1 MKYLQRKRVLNAGH
15 PKGFWGA
22 VTLINMNNDH
32 ASLTESGL
40 AHANIK
46 KDDVCLDIGCGGG
59 RTVKRLSELTD
70 NKVYGI
76 DISGTSVKLSLKY
89 NKDEVKSSRV
99 KIKRGSASAIPFPDE
114 TFDVI
119 TAVETFY
126 FWENKPLCLKNIYK
140 ALKKGGRLLI
150 LLDDYDDG
158 TERQKEAKELIKL
171 ELNKIEDIENMLKNA
186 GFTSVEPHIINNK
199 SLCVLAEKE

>member
-1 MKYLQRKRVLNAGH
+1 MKFLKRKRVLNAGN
-15 PKGFWGA
+15 PKGFWGR
-22 VTLINMNNDH
+22 VTLVNMNNDH
-32 ASLTESGL
+32 AHLTESGL
-40 AHANIK
+40 LYAEIK

-59 RTVKRLSELTD
+59 RTVKRLSEMTD

-76 DISGTSVKLSLKY
+76 DISGTSVKLSIKY
-89 NKDEVKSSRV
+89 NKDEIKNNRV

-126 FWENKPLCLKNIYK
+126 FWENKTLCLKNIYK
-140 ALKKGGRLLI
+140 ALKQGGRLLI

-158 TERQKEAKELIKL
+158 TERQKEAVELIKL
-171 ELNKIEDIENMLKNA
+171 ELNKIDDIIKMLTGA
-186 GFTSVEPHIINNK
+186 GFTLVETHIINED
-199 SLCVLAEKE
+199 SLCVLAKKD